1 MLKGAAAAVKKDS
14 WSLKFQQNKGVITN
28 DKFMGRK
35 I

>member
-28 DKFMGRK
+28 GKFMGRK